1 MIISR
6 QYRALSAM
14 NFWELE
20 CDMICVKSRSGSIFK
35 YLNQDANQIYH
46 SLMMYSHA
54 AVSTQPPEITS
65 PASLSD
71 PQSPSPSP
79 SPSQQ
84 PLAKQS
90 DSQESQTEHTSQ
102 ASQESQTDTQA
113 GTQADAGT
121 QAEAE
126 IQAEADEEDEQLQAV
141 MHLSAIQEEFEQRQ
155 VRILTSM
162 QVLQRRENAVEDA
175 LQAVTKRES
184 EMEARKSKLEASLR
198 NYQDRSNTNK
208 LESQRLTQQEETC
221 RRNKARI
228 DAIITDLKRRE
239 SETNALD
246 AKLKKREALLRA
258 RDDSLIQRETPTA
271 AAVERPPPSIT
282 EATEMIRPKKI
293 QTKTISTNTVQDHDI
308 DLATITDDTE
318 LTSLRIES
326 IMQHLI
332 SISHSR
338 EFGIIAMCRLR
349 NETDTK
355 ESLIAALQDEMTRSS
370 IQCDTLEEEL
380 TKFKIDYTMFDTVRS
395 KAHQLEQQN
404 LVLEQSNEEMR
415 STLHDTSHQLDLVN
429 ACKQVYELT
438 LLTQTRKTDIVDKG
452 NMIFTQLRAEWVK
465 RHDEWRLSYNERF
478 SASLK
483 DLQNLMSA
491 KQKVHLGHAAL
502 CHLNHTRLVFTH
514 TKCTRR
520 ITIRSYFYCAK
531 NWATSRPP
539 FHTFSFNAPST
550 ATRRYRSS
558 NATSTSSLA
567 EMSSYSRGGRRPRP
581 CSHYDSL
588 SRYASA
594 IIYTR

>member
-6 QYRALSAM
+6 QHRAMSAM

-20 CDMICVKSRSGSIFK
+20 CDLICVKSRSGSTFK

-46 SLMMYSHA
+46 SLMMHSHA
-54 AVSTQPPEITS
+54 AVSTQLPEIPS

-71 PQSPSPSP
+71 PQSQPQSPSP

-102 ASQESQTDTQA
+102 ASQESQTEREAETQA
-113 GTQADAGT
+113 EPET
-121 QAEAE
+121 QAEADE
-126 IQAEADEEDEQLQAV
+126 EDEEDEQLQAV

-155 VRILTSM
+155 VRIMTSM

-175 LQAVTKRES
+175 MQAVTKREA

-198 NYQDRSNTNK
+198 NSQDRSNNNK
-208 LESQRLTQQEETC
+208 LESQALTQQEEKC
-221 RRNKARI
+221 RKTKARI

-239 SETNALD
+239 SEANTMD
-246 AKLKKREALLRA
+246 AKLKKREAQLRA

-271 AAVERPPPSIT
+271 VVERLPPIT

-293 QTKTISTNTVQDHDI
+293 QTKTISTNTVHDHDI
-308 DLATITDDTE
+308 DLATITDDME
-318 LTSLRIES
+318 QALLRIES
-326 IMQHLI
+326 MMQHLI

-349 NETDTK
+349 NETDSK
-355 ESLIAALQDEMTRSS
+355 EYLIAASQDEMTRSS
-370 IQCDTLEEEL
+370 IQCDALEEEL

-404 LVLEQSNEEMR
+404 IELEQSIEEMR
-415 STLHDTSHQLDLVN
+415 SALHDTSHQLDLVN

-438 LLTQTRKTDIVDKG
+438 LLTQTRKMDIVDKG
-452 NMIFTQLRAEWVK
+452 NQIFTQLRAEWVK
-465 RHDEWRLSYNERF
+465 RHDEWRISYNERF

-483 DLQNLMSA
+483 DLQNVMLA
-491 KQKVHLGHAAL
+491 KQKVRLGHASSQPYTL
-502 CHLNHTRLVFTH
+502 GGYSHQM
-514 TKCTRR
+514 
-520 ITIRSYFYCAK
+520 CAQDNDK
-531 NWATSRPP
+531 IVLLLRQELGNKS
-539 FHTFSFNAPST
+539 
-550 ATRRYRSS
+550 
-558 NATSTSSLA
+558 
-567 EMSSYSRGGRRPRP
+567 
-581 CSHYDSL
+581 
-588 SRYASA
+588 SA
-594 IIYTR
+594 ISHLQLQCSVHRNEALSLIKRNKHLQLGRDVILQQRRKKA